1 LGLIA
6 RIRDGQARLRCAIP
20 LSMVPYAELVQWT
33 HLLKLWAISPAIPQQ
48 LRAGQLT
55 GDSDLTVVA
64 LLSSLIGGT
73 EATGH
78 EAAAKFQKKTQ

>member
-1 LGLIA
+1 MVSFPECTDYA
-6 RIRDGQARLRCAIP
+6 RRFGCVELLADCAR
-20 LSMVPYAELVQWT
+20 V
-33 HLLKLWAISPAIPQQ
+33 
-48 LRAGQLT
+48 T

>member
-1 LGLIA
+1 MFRA
-6 RIRDGQARLRCAIP
+6 IRSDGRPIGR
-20 LSMVPYAELVQWT
+20 
-33 HLLKLWAISPAIPQQ
+33 
-48 LRAGQLT
+48 LT